1 MAAVAIEPASKGHPM
16 PCPHSHFICN
26 LAAILALLRRR
37 AVFLSLV
44 LLPCVGIADV
54 ALAQPAAP
62 AASVRTPM
70 TEEEARQWYDR
81 QPWLMGFNFVPS
93 TAVNDTEMWQAETFD
108 PKTIDRELAWAEG
121 LGYNSCRVFIQ
132 YIVWKQD
139 PKGLKDRFDQFL
151 SIAEK
156 HKISVMPVLFDDCAF
171 DAGRDPYPGKQE
183 DPVPG
188 TSIARWVPSPGLRL
202 VTDRSAWPELEKY
215 VKDMVGTFGNDK
227 RIVLWDLYN
236 EPGNSGMG
244 NKSLPLVEAVFDW
257 ARQAKPSQPL
267 TVGVWGGTKELSD
280 RQIELSDVISFHF
293 YGNNAGMQKR
303 IADLRK
309 HGRPVLCTE
318 WMARTTGSKYETELP
333 LLKQEKVGCY
343 NWGLVN
349 GRTQCQYP
357 WGSPKDAPEPKV
369 WFHDLLRRDGVPKN
383 PDEVAFIRKFTHAPG
398 TNRLQPLFDFP
409 VRDTSVCLGPD
420 ETYYLI
426 GTTGAPAWWKTNEG
440 IRMWKSKD
448 LKTWE
453 PLGLV
458 WSFEKDMT
466 WQKKRGENQAI
477 WAPEIHFFNKTF
489 WIAYCVNYG
498 GTGILKSSTGKPE
511 GPYVDIKPDG
521 PLTGEIDASLFRDD
535 DGKVYFVYQNG
546 KIARLKDNMSGLA
559 EEPRF
564 LKPANAGRVGF
575 EGAFLFKANNRYYL
589 SCADFIDD
597 RYHCYVASSKDLY
610 GPYGDRYLAVPHG
623 GHNMFFMDKDGNWW
637 STFFGNDGDAPFREK
652 PGLLRIE
659 FGLDGE
665 PRPVPIR

>member
-1 MAAVAIEPASKGHPM
+1 MQ
-16 PCPHSHFICN
+16 CTHSHFVCK
-26 LAAILALLRRR
+26 LAAILALLSRR
-37 AVFLSLV
+37 AVFLSLALSPLAGV
-44 LLPCVGIADV
+44 PDV
-54 ALAQPAAP
+54 ALAQQTAP
-62 AASVRTPM
+62 TASVRATM

-81 QPWLMGFNFVPS
+81 QPWLMGCNFVPS
-93 TAVNDTEMWQAETFD
+93 SAVNDTEMWQAETFD
-108 PKTIDRELAWAEG
+108 PPTIDRELAWAEG

-139 PKGLKDRFDQFL
+139 PKGLKSRFAQFL

-188 TSIARWVPSPGLRL
+188 TSNARWVPSPGLKF
-202 VTDRSAWPELEKY
+202 VTDKSAWPELEKY
-215 VKDMVGTFGNDK
+215 VKDMVGSFSSDK

-257 ARQAKPSQPL
+257 ARQAQPSQPL
-267 TVGVWGGTKELSD
+267 TIGVWGGTKELSD

-318 WMARTTGSKYETELP
+318 WMARTMGSKYETELP
-333 LLKQEKVGCY
+333 LFKQEKVGCY

-369 WFHDLLRRDGVPKN
+369 WFHDLLRRDGSPKN
-383 PDEVAFIRKFTHAPG
+383 PDEVAFLRKFTNAPG
-398 TNRLQPLFDFP
+398 TNRLKPLFDFP
-409 VRDTSVCLGPD
+409 VRDTSICVGPD
-420 ETYYLI
+420 QTYYLT

-440 IRMWKSKD
+440 IRMWESKD

-458 WSFEKDMT
+458 WSFDKDVT

-477 WAPEIHFFNKTF
+477 WAPEIHYFNRTF
-489 WIAYCVNYG
+489 WIAYCVNYQ

-546 KIARLKDNMSGLA
+546 KIARLKDDMSGLA
-559 EEPRF
+559 EEPKF
-564 LKPANAGRVGF
+564 LKPANAGHAGF
-575 EGAFLFKANNRYYL
+575 EGAFIFKANNRYYL
-589 SCADFIDD
+589 SCADFTDG

-623 GHNMFFMDKDGNWW
+623 GHNMFFKDTSGQWW

-659 FGLDGE
+659 FSLDGE
-665 PRPVPIR
+665 PRPAP

>member
-1 MAAVAIEPASKGHPM
+1 ML
-16 PCPHSHFICN
+16 CTHSHFICKR
-26 LAAILALLRRR
+26 AAILALLRRR
-37 AVFLSLV
+37 AVFLGLA
-44 LLPCVGIADV
+44 LLPCVGVADV
-54 ALAQPAAP
+54 ALAQQATP
-62 AASVRTPM
+62 AASIRAPM

-81 QPWLMGFNFVPS
+81 QPWLMGCNFVPS

-151 SIAEK
+151 SIADK

-188 TSIARWVPSPGLRL
+188 TSNARWVPSPGLRL
-202 VTDRSAWPELEKY
+202 VTDQSAWPELEKY
-215 VKDMVGTFGNDK
+215 VKDMVGTFSSDT

-244 NKSLPLVEAVFDW
+244 NKSLPLVEAVFVW
-257 ARQAKPSQPL
+257 ARQAQPAQPL

-280 RQIELSDVISFHF
+280 KQIGLSDVISFHF
-293 YGNNAGMQKR
+293 YGNNDGMKNR
-303 IADLRK
+303 IAGLKKR
-309 HGRPVLCTE
+309 GRPVLCTE
-318 WMARTTGSKYETELP
+318 WMARTMGSKYETELP
-333 LLKQEKVGCY
+333 LFKQEKVGCY

-357 WGSPKDAPEPKV
+357 WGSPKDAPDPKV
-369 WFHDLLRRDGVPKN
+369 WFHDLLRRDGSPKN
-383 PDEVAFIRKFTHAPG
+383 PDEAAFIRTFTDAPG
-398 TNRLQPLFDFP
+398 INRLKPLFDFP
-409 VRDTSVCLGPD
+409 VRDTSICVGPD
-420 ETYYLI
+420 ETYYLA
-426 GTTGAPAWWKTNEG
+426 GTTGAPTWWKTNEG
-440 IRMWKSKD
+440 IRMWKSRD

-477 WAPEIHFFNKTF
+477 WAPEIHYFNKTF
-489 WIAYCVNYG
+489 WIAYCVNYR

-546 KIARLKDNMSGLA
+546 KIARLKDDMSGLA
-559 EEPRF
+559 EKSRL
-564 LKPANAGRVGF
+564 LKPANAAHVGF
-575 EGAFLFKANNRYYL
+575 EGAFIFKANDRYYL
-589 SCADFIDD
+589 SCADFTDG
-597 RYHCYVASSKDLY
+597 RYHCYVASSRDLY

-665 PRPVPIR
+665 PRPAPLR

>member
-1 MAAVAIEPASKGHPM
+1 MPYTHSPFTGTPVAT
-16 PCPHSHFICN
+16 
-26 LAAILALLRRR
+26 LAPLRRR
-37 AVFLSLV
+37 AVLRSLV
-44 LLPCVGIADV
+44 LLPLLGVPAV
-54 ALAQPAAP
+54 APAQQAALAAP
-62 AASVRTPM
+62 ICTPM
-70 TEEEARQWYDR
+70 KEEEARQWYDR

-132 YIVWKQD
+132 YIVWRQD
-139 PKGLKDRFDQFL
+139 TKGLKERFDQFL

-171 DAGRDPYPGKQE
+171 DAGRDPYLGKQD

-188 TSIARWVPSPGLRL
+188 TSNARWVPSPGLRL
-202 VTDRSAWPELEKY
+202 VTDKSAWPELEKY
-215 VKDMVGTFGNDK
+215 VKDMVGSFGNDN
-227 RIVLWDLYN
+227 RLVLWDLYN

-244 NKSLPLVEAVFDW
+244 NKSLPLVEAAFDW
-257 ARQAKPSQPL
+257 ARQAGPSQPL
-267 TVGVWGGTKELSD
+267 TIGVWGGPKEISD
-280 RQIELSDVISFHF
+280 KQIELSDVISFHF
-293 YGNNAGMQKR
+293 YGNYDGMKNR
-303 IADLRK
+303 IADLK
-309 HGRPVLCTE
+309 KLGRPVLCTE
-318 WMARTTGSKYETELP
+318 WMARTLGSKYETELP
-333 LLKQEKVGCY
+333 LFKQENVGCY

-369 WFHDLLRRDGVPKN
+369 WFHDLLRRDGSPKN
-383 PDEVAFIRKFTHAPG
+383 PDEIAFIRRFTDAPG
-398 TNRLQPLFDFP
+398 TNRLKPLFGFP
-409 VRDTSVCLGPD
+409 VRDTSVCVGPD
-420 ETYYLI
+420 QTYYLT
-426 GTTGAPAWWKTNEG
+426 GTTGAPTWWKTNEG

-458 WSFEKDMT
+458 WSFEKDIT

-477 WAPEIHFFNKTF
+477 WAPEIHCFNKTF
-489 WIAYCVNYG
+489 WIAYCVNYQ

-535 DGKVYFVYQNG
+535 DGTVYFVYQDG
-546 KIARLKDNMSGLA
+546 KITRLKDDMSGLA
-559 EEPRF
+559 EEPRL
-564 LKPANAGRVGF
+564 LKPANAGHVGF

-589 SCADFIDD
+589 SGADFIDG

-623 GHNMFFMDKDGNWW
+623 GHNMFFKDMSGQWW

-652 PGLLRIE
+652 PGLLRTE